1 MADVP
6 LRPLEVFAVDANM
19 NRASGTIPYTSLT
32 WSRRYHECG
41 QFSMVVPADV
51 YDPSWAYIYADA
63 RPETGIVQK
72 VEYSDTS
79 HTPDGV
85 DTVTVS
91 GFFLECFL
99 NRLTF
104 LVEQPEEQTIEI
116 KIPPPKTPGIMRK
129 DMPTVYRDPDS
140 GEYIYQN
147 AEGDLVTQNGVQVDG
162 SSDWEEVSTT
172 FRGMTEV
179 NGTWGAL
186 PTDMM
191 SSNFNYKTEDGKITV
206 TSWFGKSETFDIVME
221 DDKGNIYYKT
231 PGYDGEGGNAICI
244 ANACA
249 TLNANKS
256 YSAAKR
262 AWDAAGGV
270 RYETITV
277 KGPWQ
282 RTDTMEPITESD
294 SVDQLFKWLQTFFGS
309 TFKYQEPEFEGVT
322 KTLDP
327 SLQRMGDFAYSVLQE
342 VGASLRVVYG
352 FVNDTMVLEAYKGKD
367 RTQAGNMP
375 DVAAL
380 AQPVPLPA
388 LRASSY
394 PLPWGY
400 TQLEYAESHATTGT
414 NGQHIDTGIKS
425 GSDVSIT
432 ADFQFTD
439 VSNHTHCAVFGGRG
453 PASNYAGR
461 LVFQYYNKGWRFDY
475 NNANHPLSDSTYLK
489 RHTLTLSGGKV
500 TLDGSKTISG
510 SGTFSGS
517 YNINIFASNTGG
529 SASECSNLRLFSFHI
544 QKGATV
550 RDLVPARRES
560 DGTVGMYDTV
570 AGEFLTPSGGSLIAG
585 PDIARPSAQLTYMPN
600 SAHATGTT
608 GPTQGQVGETVTVAE
623 NGFSNTEQTFTGW
636 NTTAAGDGASYQP
649 GGQYALTGSGDV
661 LYAQWADNPEPP
673 EPVGGNP
680 WTVFSDTWGT
690 IYDYTASR
698 DTSNY
703 RNTCYVLYSYDQP
716 KSFDSDGTPH
726 LTEVYDSNETGH
738 PSGWKVEYET
748 KRGYQTASVKEST
761 DEPDMECYL
770 DLRDSGGVPACDSE
784 WSRDEYRYDE
794 TQPNNGKPTLSAMK
808 AQYDEWPDAL
818 TAKGV
823 AELEQSYGVVT
834 NLDTGTV
841 VTSGYMADWD
851 LGDVVEF
858 GVSTVGLVSQARII
872 GVDEVYESGRADI
885 RIEVGDQLLTDLKKA
900 KLN

>member
-6 LRPLEVFAVDANM
+6 LRPLEVFAVDENM

-41 QFSMVVPADV
+41 QFSMVVPANV

-72 VEYSDTS
+72 VEYSDTA

-91 GFFLECFL
+91 GFFLECIL

-116 KIPPPKTPGIMRK
+116 HIPAPKTPGIMRK

-140 GEYIYQN
+140 GEYIYKN
-147 AEGDLVTQNGVQVDG
+147 AEGDLITQNGVQVDG
-162 SSDWEEVSTT
+162 SSDWEEVKTT

-221 DDKGNIYYKT
+221 DDKGNVYYKT
-231 PGYDGEGGNAICI
+231 PGYDGEGGNAIAI
-244 ANACA
+244 ANSCA
-249 TLNANKS
+249 TLNANKA

-262 AWDAAGGV
+262 AWNASGGV

-309 TFKYQEPEFEGVT
+309 TFKYEEPEFEGIV

-367 RTQAGNMP
+367 RTQ
-375 DVAAL
+375 
-380 AQPVPLPA
+380 
-388 LRASSY
+388 
-394 PLPWGY
+394 
-400 TQLEYAESHATTGT
+400 
-414 NGQHIDTGIKS
+414 
-425 GSDVSIT
+425 
-432 ADFQFTD
+432 
-439 VSNHTHCAVFGGRG
+439 
-453 PASNYAGR
+453 
-461 LVFQYYNKGWRFDY
+461 
-475 NNANHPLSDSTYLK
+475 
-489 RHTLTLSGGKV
+489 
-500 TLDGSKTISG
+500 
-510 SGTFSGS
+510 
-517 YNINIFASNTGG
+517 
-529 SASECSNLRLFSFHI
+529 
-544 QKGATV
+544 
-550 RDLVPARRES
+550 
-560 DGTVGMYDTV
+560 
-570 AGEFLTPSGGSLIAG
+570 
-585 PDIARPSAQLTYMPN
+585 
-600 SAHATGTT
+600 
-608 GPTQGQVGETVTVAE
+608 
-623 NGFSNTEQTFTGW
+623 EQT
-636 NTTAAGDGASYQP
+636 DM
-649 GGQYALTGSGDV
+649 
-661 LYAQWADNPEPP
+661 
-673 EPVGGNP
+673 P

-716 KSFDSDGTPH
+716 KSFESDGTPQ
-726 LTEVYDSNETGH
+726 LTTITNEDGTTA
-738 PSGWKVEYET
+738 GWKVEYET
-748 KRGYQTASVKEST
+748 KRGYQTASIKGDGGS
-761 DEPDMECYL
+761 EPTIECYL
-770 DLRDSGGVPACDSE
+770 DLRDSGGTPACDSE

-794 TQPNNGKPTLSAMK
+794 TQPNNGKPTLTACK

-823 AELEQSYGVVT
+823 AELEQNYGVVT

-858 GVSTVGLVSQARII
+858 GVSTVGLMSQARII

-885 RIEVGDQLLTDLKKA
+885 RIEVGDELLTDLKKQS
-900 KLN
+900 LN

>member
-6 LRPLEVFAVDANM
+6 LRPLEVFAVDEDM

-41 QFSMVVPADV
+41 QFSMVVPANV

-63 RPETGIVQK
+63 RPETGVVQK
-72 VEYSDTS
+72 VEYSDTA

-91 GFFLECFL
+91 GFFLECLL

-147 AEGDLVTQNGVQVDG
+147 AEGDLITQNGVQVDG

-221 DDKGNIYYKT
+221 DDKGNVYYKT

-262 AWDAAGGV
+262 AWNASGGV

-309 TFKYQEPEFEGVT
+309 TFKYEEPTFEGVT

-327 SLQRMGDFAYSVLQE
+327 SLQRMGDFAYGVLQE

-352 FVNDTMVLEAYKGKD
+352 FENDTLVLEAYKGKD
-367 RTQAGNMP
+367 RTQ
-375 DVAAL
+375 
-380 AQPVPLPA
+380 
-388 LRASSY
+388 
-394 PLPWGY
+394 
-400 TQLEYAESHATTGT
+400 
-414 NGQHIDTGIKS
+414 
-425 GSDVSIT
+425 
-432 ADFQFTD
+432 
-439 VSNHTHCAVFGGRG
+439 
-453 PASNYAGR
+453 
-461 LVFQYYNKGWRFDY
+461 
-475 NNANHPLSDSTYLK
+475 
-489 RHTLTLSGGKV
+489 
-500 TLDGSKTISG
+500 
-510 SGTFSGS
+510 
-517 YNINIFASNTGG
+517 
-529 SASECSNLRLFSFHI
+529 
-544 QKGATV
+544 
-550 RDLVPARRES
+550 
-560 DGTVGMYDTV
+560 
-570 AGEFLTPSGGSLIAG
+570 
-585 PDIARPSAQLTYMPN
+585 
-600 SAHATGTT
+600 
-608 GPTQGQVGETVTVAE
+608 
-623 NGFSNTEQTFTGW
+623 EQTE
-636 NTTAAGDGASYQP
+636 
-649 GGQYALTGSGDV
+649 L
-661 LYAQWADNPEPP
+661 
-673 EPVGGNP
+673 P

-726 LTEVYDSNETGH
+726 LTELYDSNEADH

-770 DLRDSGGVPACDSE
+770 DLRDSGGAPACDSE

-794 TQPNNGKPTLSAMK
+794 TQPNDGKPTLTACK

-823 AELEQSYGVVT
+823 SELQQSYGVVT

-841 VTSGYMADWD
+841 VTSGYMRDWD

-858 GVSTVGLVSQARII
+858 GVSTVGLMSQARII

-885 RIEVGDQLLTDLKKA
+885 RITVGDELLTDLKKQS
-900 KLN
+900 LN

>member
-19 NRASGTIPYTSLT
+19 NRASGTIPYKSLT

-72 VEYSDTS
+72 VEYSDTA

-91 GFFLECFL
+91 GFFLECL
-99 NRLTF
+99 LDRLTF

-116 KIPPPKTPGIMRK
+116 QIPPPKTPGIMRK
-129 DMPTVYRDPDS
+129 DMPTVWRDPDT
-140 GEYIYQN
+140 GEYIYKN
-147 AEGDLVTQNGVQVDG
+147 AEGDLITQNGVQVDG
-162 SSDWEEVSTT
+162 SSDWEEVKTT
-172 FRGMTEV
+172 FRGMTKPD
-179 NGTWGAL
+179 GGWGAL

-191 SSNFNYKTEDGKITV
+191 SSNFNYKTGGGKITV

-221 DDKGNIYYKT
+221 DDRGNVYYKT
-231 PGYDGEGGNAICI
+231 PGYPGEGGYAICI

-249 TLNANKS
+249 TRTANKA
-256 YSAAKR
+256 YAAAKR
-262 AWDAAGGV
+262 AWDASGGV

-309 TFKYQEPEFEGVT
+309 TFKYQEPEFEGVV

-352 FVNDTMVLEAYKGKD
+352 FENDTMVLEAYKGKD
-367 RTQAGNMP
+367 RTQ
-375 DVAAL
+375 
-380 AQPVPLPA
+380 
-388 LRASSY
+388 
-394 PLPWGY
+394 
-400 TQLEYAESHATTGT
+400 
-414 NGQHIDTGIKS
+414 
-425 GSDVSIT
+425 
-432 ADFQFTD
+432 
-439 VSNHTHCAVFGGRG
+439 
-453 PASNYAGR
+453 
-461 LVFQYYNKGWRFDY
+461 
-475 NNANHPLSDSTYLK
+475 
-489 RHTLTLSGGKV
+489 
-500 TLDGSKTISG
+500 
-510 SGTFSGS
+510 
-517 YNINIFASNTGG
+517 
-529 SASECSNLRLFSFHI
+529 
-544 QKGATV
+544 
-550 RDLVPARRES
+550 
-560 DGTVGMYDTV
+560 
-570 AGEFLTPSGGSLIAG
+570 
-585 PDIARPSAQLTYMPN
+585 
-600 SAHATGTT
+600 
-608 GPTQGQVGETVTVAE
+608 
-623 NGFSNTEQTFTGW
+623 EQTE
-636 NTTAAGDGASYQP
+636 
-649 GGQYALTGSGDV
+649 L
-661 LYAQWADNPEPP
+661 
-673 EPVGGNP
+673 P

-726 LTEVYDSNETGH
+726 LTEIYDGNKTGH

-748 KRGYQTASVKEST
+748 KRGYQTASIKGDDGS
-761 DEPDMECYL
+761 EPTIECYL

-784 WSRDEYRYDE
+784 WSRDEYSYDE
-794 TQPNNGKPTLSAMK
+794 SQPNGGKPTLTACK
-808 AQYDEWPDAL
+808 QQYDEWPDAL

-858 GVSTVGLVSQARII
+858 GVSTVGLMSQARII
-872 GVDEVYESGRADI
+872 GVDEVYESGRADV
-885 RIEVGDQLLTDLKKA
+885 RITVGDELLTDLKKQS
-900 KLN
+900 LN

>member
-6 LRPLEVFAVDANM
+6 LRPLEVFAVDENM

-63 RPETGIVQK
+63 RPETGVVQK
-72 VEYSDTS
+72 VEYSDTA

-91 GFFLECFL
+91 GFFLECLL

-104 LVEQPEEQTIEI
+104 LVEQPEEKTIEI
-116 KIPPPKTPGIMRK
+116 HIPAPKTPGIMRK
-129 DMPTVYRDPDS
+129 DMPTVWRDPES

-147 AEGDLVTQNGVQVDG
+147 AEGDLVTEDGVQVDG

-221 DDKGNIYYKT
+221 DDKGNVYYKT
-231 PGYDGEGGNAICI
+231 PGYTGEGGHAICI

-262 AWDAAGGV
+262 AWNASGGV

-309 TFKYQEPEFEGVT
+309 TFKYQEPEFEGIV

-352 FVNDTMVLEAYKGKD
+352 FENDTMVLEAYKGKD
-367 RTQAGNMP
+367 RTQ
-375 DVAAL
+375 
-380 AQPVPLPA
+380 
-388 LRASSY
+388 
-394 PLPWGY
+394 
-400 TQLEYAESHATTGT
+400 
-414 NGQHIDTGIKS
+414 
-425 GSDVSIT
+425 
-432 ADFQFTD
+432 
-439 VSNHTHCAVFGGRG
+439 
-453 PASNYAGR
+453 
-461 LVFQYYNKGWRFDY
+461 
-475 NNANHPLSDSTYLK
+475 
-489 RHTLTLSGGKV
+489 
-500 TLDGSKTISG
+500 
-510 SGTFSGS
+510 
-517 YNINIFASNTGG
+517 
-529 SASECSNLRLFSFHI
+529 
-544 QKGATV
+544 
-550 RDLVPARRES
+550 
-560 DGTVGMYDTV
+560 
-570 AGEFLTPSGGSLIAG
+570 
-585 PDIARPSAQLTYMPN
+585 
-600 SAHATGTT
+600 
-608 GPTQGQVGETVTVAE
+608 
-623 NGFSNTEQTFTGW
+623 EQT
-636 NTTAAGDGASYQP
+636 
-649 GGQYALTGSGDV
+649 
-661 LYAQWADNPEPP
+661 EM
-673 EPVGGNP
+673 P

-726 LTEVYDSNETGH
+726 LTELYDSNEADH

-748 KRGYQTASVKEST
+748 KRGYQTASIKGDDGS
-761 DEPDMECYL
+761 EPTIECYL
-770 DLRDSGGVPACDSE
+770 DLRDSGGTPACDSE

-794 TQPNNGKPTLSAMK
+794 TQPNNGKPTLTACK

-823 AELEQSYGVVT
+823 AELEQNYGVVT

-858 GVSTVGLVSQARII
+858 GVSTVGLMSQARII
-872 GVDEVYESGRADI
+872 GVDEVYESGLADI
-885 RIEVGDQLLTDLKKA
+885 RIEVGDELLTDLKKA

>member
-41 QFSMVVPADV
+41 QFSMVVPANV
-51 YDPSWAYIYADA
+51 YDPSWAYVYADA

-91 GFFLECFL
+91 GFFLECLL

-116 KIPPPKTPGIMRK
+116 KIPEPKTPGIMRK
-129 DMPTVYRDPDS
+129 DMPTVWRDPETGDYFYENS
-140 GEYIYQN
+140 S
-147 AEGDLVTQNGVQVDG
+147 GDLVDQQGNRVDG
-162 SSDWEEVSTT
+162 SSSWEEVRARFLGQTKLN
-172 FRGMTEV
+172 EE
-179 NGTWGAL
+179 WGYL
-186 PTDMM
+186 PDDMM
-191 SSNFNYKTEDGKITV
+191 SSNYNYKVDGEDGTIHLN
-206 TSWFGKSETFDIVME
+206 SWWGSERTYDVVFE
-221 DDKGNIYYKT
+221 DDKGNVYYYPTTNLDGEKVIHIANSVATLDQTRGYKT
-231 PGYDGEGGNAICI
+231 Q
-244 ANACA
+244 
-249 TLNANKS
+249 
-256 YSAAKR
+256 KR
-262 AWDAAGGV
+262 AWDASGGV

-309 TFKYQEPEFEGVT
+309 TFKYEEPEFEGIV

-327 SLQRMGDFAYSVLQE
+327 SLQRMGDFAYSVLRE

-352 FVNDTMVLEAYKGKD
+352 FVNDTLVLEAYKGKD
-367 RTQAGNMP
+367 RTQAGNAP
-375 DVAAL
+375 KVAAL
-380 AQPVPLPA
+380 AAAPRETYPVPD
-388 LRASSY
+388 
-394 PLPWGY
+394 GY
-400 TQLEYAESHATTGT
+400 TALEYVEGTGT
-414 NGQHIDTGIKS
+414 QFIDTGFKPT
-425 GSDVSIT
+425 GDTRVTT
-432 ADFQFTD
+432 AVVPASESPSETFG
-439 VSNHTHCAVFGGRG
+439 VFGGRSTNSTNTYCLWQFQG
-453 PASNYAGR
+453 NFRTDYGASVSNEEMGVAASGTITIDKNMGTTTINGVQAAVQR
-461 LVFQYYNKGWRFDY
+461 SSFTSDNTLVLFSVN
-475 NNANHPLSDSTYLK
+475 
-489 RHTLTLSGGKV
+489 GG
-500 TLDGSKTISG
+500 SG
-510 SGTFSGS
+510 STLPGS
-517 YNINIFASNTGG
+517 DTVDARVFKGRMMQTSIYDNG
-529 SASECSNLRLFSFHI
+529 SL
-544 QKGATV
+544 V
-550 RDLVPARRES
+550 RDLTPARRDS
-560 DGTVGMYDTV
+560 DGAVGMYDTV
-570 AGEFLTPSGGSLIAG
+570 GGRFYGNSGTGAFVAG
-585 PDIARPSAQLTYMPN
+585 PDVPRPVDPDPP
-600 SAHATGTT
+600 
-608 GPTQGQVGETVTVAE
+608 GP
-623 NGFSNTEQTFTGW
+623 
-636 NTTAAGDGASYQP
+636 D
-649 GGQYALTGSGDV
+649 
-661 LYAQWADNPEPP
+661 P

-703 RNTCYVLYSYDQP
+703 RNTCYVLYQYDQP

-726 LTEVYDSNETGH
+726 LTELYDSNEADH

-748 KRGYQTASVKEST
+748 KRGYQTASIKGDDGS
-761 DEPDMECYL
+761 EPTIECYL
-770 DLRDSGGVPACDSE
+770 DLRDSGGTPACDSE
-784 WSRDEYRYDE
+784 WSRDEYRYDAA
-794 TQPNNGKPTLSAMK
+794 QPNYGRPTLSAMK

-823 AELEQSYGVVT
+823 AELQQNYGVVT
-834 NLDTGTV
+834 NLNTGTV
-841 VTSGYMADWD
+841 VTSGYMTDWD

>member
-6 LRPLEVFAVDANM
+6 LRPLEVFAVDENM

-41 QFSMVVPADV
+41 QFSMVVPANV

-72 VEYSDTS
+72 VEYSDTA

-91 GFFLECFL
+91 GFFLECLL

-116 KIPPPKTPGIMRK
+116 HIPAPKTPGIMRK

-147 AEGDLVTQNGVQVDG
+147 AEGDLITQNGVQVDG

-231 PGYDGEGGNAICI
+231 PGYDGEGGNAIAI
-244 ANACA
+244 ANSCA
-249 TLNANKS
+249 TLNANKA

-262 AWDAAGGV
+262 AWNASGGV

-294 SVDQLFKWLQTFFGS
+294 SVDQLFKWLQIFFGS
-309 TFKYQEPEFEGVT
+309 TFKYEEPTFEGVT

-327 SLQRMGDFAYSVLQE
+327 SLQRMGDFAYGVLQE

-352 FVNDTMVLEAYKGKD
+352 FENDTLVLEAYKGKD
-367 RTQAGNMP
+367 RTQ
-375 DVAAL
+375 
-380 AQPVPLPA
+380 
-388 LRASSY
+388 
-394 PLPWGY
+394 
-400 TQLEYAESHATTGT
+400 
-414 NGQHIDTGIKS
+414 
-425 GSDVSIT
+425 
-432 ADFQFTD
+432 
-439 VSNHTHCAVFGGRG
+439 
-453 PASNYAGR
+453 
-461 LVFQYYNKGWRFDY
+461 
-475 NNANHPLSDSTYLK
+475 
-489 RHTLTLSGGKV
+489 
-500 TLDGSKTISG
+500 
-510 SGTFSGS
+510 
-517 YNINIFASNTGG
+517 
-529 SASECSNLRLFSFHI
+529 
-544 QKGATV
+544 
-550 RDLVPARRES
+550 
-560 DGTVGMYDTV
+560 
-570 AGEFLTPSGGSLIAG
+570 
-585 PDIARPSAQLTYMPN
+585 
-600 SAHATGTT
+600 
-608 GPTQGQVGETVTVAE
+608 
-623 NGFSNTEQTFTGW
+623 EQT
-636 NTTAAGDGASYQP
+636 DM
-649 GGQYALTGSGDV
+649 
-661 LYAQWADNPEPP
+661 
-673 EPVGGNP
+673 P

-703 RNTCYVLYSYDQP
+703 RNVCYVLYSYDQP

-726 LTEVYDSNETGH
+726 LTELYEGEDTSH

-748 KRGYQTASVKEST
+748 KRGYQVASVKDDGGT
-761 DEPDMECYL
+761 EPDLECYL

-794 TQPNNGKPTLSAMK
+794 TQPNDGKPTLTACK
-808 AQYDEWPDAL
+808 TQYDEWPDAL

-885 RIEVGDQLLTDLKKA
+885 RIEVGDQLLTDLKKQS
-900 KLN
+900 LN

>member
-6 LRPLEVFAVDANM
+6 LRPLEVFAVDENM
-19 NRASGTIPYTSLT
+19 NRATGTIPYTSLT

-41 QFSMVVPADV
+41 SFQMVVPANV

-63 RPETGIVQK
+63 RPETGVVQK
-72 VEYSDTS
+72 VEYSDTA

-91 GFFLECFL
+91 GFFLECIL

-104 LVEQPEEQTIEI
+104 LVEQPEEKTIEI
-116 KIPPPKTPGIMRK
+116 HIPAPKTPGIMRK

-147 AEGDLVTQNGVQVDG
+147 AEGDLITQNGAQVDG

-262 AWDAAGGV
+262 AWDASGGV

-352 FVNDTMVLEAYKGKD
+352 FENDTLVLEAYKGKD
-367 RTQAGNMP
+367 RTQ
-375 DVAAL
+375 
-380 AQPVPLPA
+380 
-388 LRASSY
+388 
-394 PLPWGY
+394 
-400 TQLEYAESHATTGT
+400 
-414 NGQHIDTGIKS
+414 
-425 GSDVSIT
+425 
-432 ADFQFTD
+432 
-439 VSNHTHCAVFGGRG
+439 
-453 PASNYAGR
+453 
-461 LVFQYYNKGWRFDY
+461 
-475 NNANHPLSDSTYLK
+475 
-489 RHTLTLSGGKV
+489 
-500 TLDGSKTISG
+500 
-510 SGTFSGS
+510 
-517 YNINIFASNTGG
+517 
-529 SASECSNLRLFSFHI
+529 
-544 QKGATV
+544 
-550 RDLVPARRES
+550 
-560 DGTVGMYDTV
+560 
-570 AGEFLTPSGGSLIAG
+570 
-585 PDIARPSAQLTYMPN
+585 
-600 SAHATGTT
+600 
-608 GPTQGQVGETVTVAE
+608 
-623 NGFSNTEQTFTGW
+623 EQT
-636 NTTAAGDGASYQP
+636 DM
-649 GGQYALTGSGDV
+649 
-661 LYAQWADNPEPP
+661 
-673 EPVGGNP
+673 P

-703 RNTCYVLYSYDQP
+703 RNVCYVLYSYDQP
-716 KSFDSDGTPH
+716 KSFDADGTPH
-726 LTEVYDSNETGH
+726 LTELYDVDEESGARTLR
-738 PSGWKVEYET
+738 GWKVDYET
-748 KRGYQTASVKEST
+748 KRGYQVASVKDT
-761 DEPDMECYL
+761 DSEPDLECYL
-770 DLRDSGGVPACDSE
+770 DLRDSGGAPACDSE

-794 TQPNNGKPTLSAMK
+794 TQPNDGKPTLTACK

-858 GVSTVGLVSQARII
+858 GVSTVGLMSQARIV

-885 RIEVGDQLLTDLKKA
+885 RIEVGDELLTDLKKQS
-900 KLN
+900 LN

>member
-41 QFSMVVPADV
+41 SFQMVVPANV
-51 YDPSWAYIYADA
+51 YSPDWAYIYADA
-63 RPETGIVQK
+63 RPETGVVQK
-72 VEYSDTS
+72 VEYSDTA
-79 HTPDGV
+79 HTPDGI

-91 GFFLECFL
+91 GFFLECLL

-116 KIPPPKTPGIMRK
+116 KIPEPKTPGIMRK

-147 AEGDLVTQNGVQVDG
+147 AEGDLITQNGVQVDG

-221 DDKGNIYYKT
+221 DDRGNVYYKT

-256 YSAAKR
+256 YSAARR
-262 AWDAAGGV
+262 AWNASGGV

-309 TFKYQEPEFEGVT
+309 TFKYEEPTFEGIV

-352 FVNDTMVLEAYKGKD
+352 FENDTLVLEAYKGKD
-367 RTQAGNMP
+367 RTQE
-375 DVAAL
+375 
-380 AQPVPLPA
+380 QTE
-388 LRASSY
+388 
-394 PLPWGY
+394 LPW
-400 TQLEYAESHATTGT
+400 S
-414 NGQHIDTGIKS
+414 
-425 GSDVSIT
+425 
-432 ADFQFTD
+432 
-439 VSNHTHCAVFGGRG
+439 
-453 PASNYAGR
+453 
-461 LVFQYYNKGWRFDY
+461 
-475 NNANHPLSDSTYLK
+475 
-489 RHTLTLSGGKV
+489 
-500 TLDGSKTISG
+500 
-510 SGTFSGS
+510 
-517 YNINIFASNTGG
+517 
-529 SASECSNLRLFSFHI
+529 
-544 QKGATV
+544 
-550 RDLVPARRES
+550 
-560 DGTVGMYDTV
+560 
-570 AGEFLTPSGGSLIAG
+570 
-585 PDIARPSAQLTYMPN
+585 
-600 SAHATGTT
+600 
-608 GPTQGQVGETVTVAE
+608 
-623 NGFSNTEQTFTGW
+623 
-636 NTTAAGDGASYQP
+636 
-649 GGQYALTGSGDV
+649 
-661 LYAQWADNPEPP
+661 
-673 EPVGGNP
+673 
-680 WTVFSDTWGT
+680 VFSDTWGT

-716 KSFDSDGTPH
+716 KSFDADGTPH
-726 LTEVYDSNETGH
+726 LTELYDSNEADH

-748 KRGYQTASVKEST
+748 KRGYQTASVKGDDGS
-761 DEPDMECYL
+761 EPTIECYL
-770 DLRDSGGVPACDSE
+770 DLRDSGGTPACDSE

-794 TQPNNGKPTLSAMK
+794 SQPNDGKPTLTACK
-808 AQYDEWPDAL
+808 KQYDEWPDAL

-841 VTSGYMADWD
+841 VTSGYMTDWD

-885 RIEVGDQLLTDLKKA
+885 RIEVGDELLTDLKKQS
-900 KLN
+900 LN

>member
-6 LRPLEVFAVDANM
+6 LRPLEVFAVDENM

-51 YDPSWAYIYADA
+51 YDPSWAYVYADA

-72 VEYSDTS
+72 VEYSDTA

-91 GFFLECFL
+91 GFFLECIL

-116 KIPPPKTPGIMRK
+116 KIPEPKTPGIMRK
-129 DMPTVYRDPDS
+129 DMPTVYRDPET
-140 GEYIYQN
+140 GKYMYQN
-147 AEGDLVTQNGVQVDG
+147 AEGDLVTEDGVQVDG
-162 SSDWEEVSTT
+162 RADYEEVKTT
-172 FRGMTEV
+172 FTGMTEV
-179 NGTWGAL
+179 NATWGAL
-186 PTDMM
+186 PTDKLA
-191 SSNFNYKTEDGKITV
+191 SNYNFKTEDGKITLV
-206 TSWFGKSETFDIVME
+206 SWYGQERTYDIVME
-221 DDKGNIYYKT
+221 DDRGNVYYKT
-231 PGYDGEGGNAICI
+231 PGHPGEGGYAICI

-249 TLNANKS
+249 TR
-256 YSAAKR
+256 SAVSGYRSQKR
-262 AWDAAGGV
+262 AWDASGGV

-282 RTDTMEPITESD
+282 RTDTMEPITEGD

-309 TFKYQEPEFEGVT
+309 TFKYEEPTFEGVV

-352 FVNDTMVLEAYKGKD
+352 FENNTLVLEAYKGKD
-367 RTQAGNMP
+367 RTQ
-375 DVAAL
+375 
-380 AQPVPLPA
+380 
-388 LRASSY
+388 
-394 PLPWGY
+394 
-400 TQLEYAESHATTGT
+400 
-414 NGQHIDTGIKS
+414 
-425 GSDVSIT
+425 
-432 ADFQFTD
+432 
-439 VSNHTHCAVFGGRG
+439 
-453 PASNYAGR
+453 
-461 LVFQYYNKGWRFDY
+461 
-475 NNANHPLSDSTYLK
+475 
-489 RHTLTLSGGKV
+489 
-500 TLDGSKTISG
+500 
-510 SGTFSGS
+510 
-517 YNINIFASNTGG
+517 
-529 SASECSNLRLFSFHI
+529 
-544 QKGATV
+544 
-550 RDLVPARRES
+550 
-560 DGTVGMYDTV
+560 
-570 AGEFLTPSGGSLIAG
+570 
-585 PDIARPSAQLTYMPN
+585 
-600 SAHATGTT
+600 
-608 GPTQGQVGETVTVAE
+608 
-623 NGFSNTEQTFTGW
+623 EQTE
-636 NTTAAGDGASYQP
+636 
-649 GGQYALTGSGDV
+649 L
-661 LYAQWADNPEPP
+661 
-673 EPVGGNP
+673 P

-716 KSFDSDGTPH
+716 KSFDADGTPH
-726 LTEVYDSNETGH
+726 LTELYDGSEADN

-748 KRGYQTASVKEST
+748 KRGYQTASVKGDDGS
-761 DEPDMECYL
+761 EPTIECYL
-770 DLRDSGGVPACDSE
+770 DLRDSGGAPACDSE

-794 TQPNNGKPTLSAMK
+794 TQPNDGKPTLSAMK

-823 AELEQSYGVVT
+823 AELKQSYGVVT

-841 VTSGYMADWD
+841 VTSGYMTDWD

-885 RIEVGDQLLTDLKKA
+885 RIEVGDELLTDLKKQS
-900 KLN
+900 LN

>member
-1 MADVP
+1 MADAP
-6 LRPLEVFAVDANM
+6 LRALEVFAINEDM

-72 VEYSDTS
+72 VEYSDTA
-79 HTPDGV
+79 HTPDGI

-104 LVEQPEEQTIEI
+104 LVEQPEEKTIEI
-116 KIPPPKTPGIMRK
+116 HIPAPKTPGIMRK
-129 DMPTVYRDPDS
+129 DMPKIYRDKTT
-140 GEYIYQN
+140 GNYYYQN
-147 AEGDLVTQNGVQVDG
+147 SSGDLVNEAGEKVDG
-162 SSDWEEVSTT
+162 DSDWETVSTT
-172 FRGMTEV
+172 FVGQTEV
-179 NGTWGAL
+179 DGTWGAL

-191 SSNFNYKTEDGKITV
+191 SSNFNYKTEGGKITV
-206 TSWFGKSETFDIVME
+206 TSWFGSSKTYDIAFE
-221 DDKGNIYYKT
+221 DDKGNVYYKT
-231 PGYDGEGGNAICI
+231 PGYNGQDGNPIAI

-256 YSAAKR
+256 YYSAKR
-262 AWDAAGGV
+262 AWNASGGV

-309 TFKYQEPEFEGVT
+309 TFKYEEPTFEGVV

-327 SLQRMGDFAYSVLQE
+327 SLQRMGDFAYGVLQE

-352 FVNDTMVLEAYKGKD
+352 FENDTLVLEAYKGKD
-367 RTQAGNMP
+367 RTQ
-375 DVAAL
+375 
-380 AQPVPLPA
+380 
-388 LRASSY
+388 
-394 PLPWGY
+394 
-400 TQLEYAESHATTGT
+400 
-414 NGQHIDTGIKS
+414 
-425 GSDVSIT
+425 
-432 ADFQFTD
+432 
-439 VSNHTHCAVFGGRG
+439 
-453 PASNYAGR
+453 
-461 LVFQYYNKGWRFDY
+461 
-475 NNANHPLSDSTYLK
+475 
-489 RHTLTLSGGKV
+489 
-500 TLDGSKTISG
+500 
-510 SGTFSGS
+510 
-517 YNINIFASNTGG
+517 
-529 SASECSNLRLFSFHI
+529 
-544 QKGATV
+544 
-550 RDLVPARRES
+550 
-560 DGTVGMYDTV
+560 
-570 AGEFLTPSGGSLIAG
+570 
-585 PDIARPSAQLTYMPN
+585 
-600 SAHATGTT
+600 
-608 GPTQGQVGETVTVAE
+608 
-623 NGFSNTEQTFTGW
+623 EQTE
-636 NTTAAGDGASYQP
+636 
-649 GGQYALTGSGDV
+649 L
-661 LYAQWADNPEPP
+661 
-673 EPVGGNP
+673 P

-703 RNTCYVLYSYDQP
+703 CNTCYVLYSYDQP

-726 LTEVYDSNETGH
+726 LTEIYDGNETGH

-748 KRGYQTASVKEST
+748 KRGYQTASVKGDDGS
-761 DEPDMECYL
+761 EPTIECYL

-784 WSRDEYRYDE
+784 WSRDEYSYDE
-794 TQPNNGKPTLSAMK
+794 TQPNDGKPTLPAMK

-841 VTSGYMADWD
+841 VTSGYMVDWD

-858 GVSTVGLVSQARII
+858 GVSTVGLMSQARII

-885 RIEVGDQLLTDLKKA
+885 RITVGDELLTDLKKQS
-900 KLN
+900 LN

>member
-6 LRPLEVFAVDANM
+6 LRPLEVFAVDEDM

-41 QFSMVVPADV
+41 QFSMVVPANV

-72 VEYSDTS
+72 VEYSDTA

-91 GFFLECFL
+91 GFFLECLL

-104 LVEQPEEQTIEI
+104 LVEQPEEKTIEI
-116 KIPPPKTPGIMRK
+116 HIPAPKTPGIMRK
-129 DMPTVYRDPDS
+129 DMPTVYRDPET
-140 GEYIYQN
+140 GKYMYQN
-147 AEGDLVTQNGVQVDG
+147 AEGDLVTEDGVQVDG

-262 AWDAAGGV
+262 AWDASGGV

-309 TFKYQEPEFEGVT
+309 TFKYEEPTFEGIV

-352 FVNDTMVLEAYKGKD
+352 FENDTMVLEAYKGKD
-367 RTQAGNMP
+367 RTQAGNAP
-375 DVAAL
+375 EVAAL
-380 AQPVPLPA
+380 AAAPREAYPVPD
-388 LRASSY
+388 
-394 PLPWGY
+394 GY
-400 TQLEYAESHATTGT
+400 TALEYLTSSSSSGES
-414 NGQHIDTGIKS
+414 GQCVDTGFTPNQDTRVVMDFQLTTTS
-425 GSDVSIT
+425 GSPRCLFGTRRSTSPYNMNFSLWNIDGSEYRSGYSTNTGARFAGVDTQRHTVDFNKNAVSL
-432 ADFQFTD
+432 DGS
-439 VSNHTHCAVFGGRG
+439 VV
-453 PASNYAGR
+453 ASNDVATFTGS
-461 LVFQYYNKGWRFDY
+461 N
-475 NNANHPLSDSTYLK
+475 
-489 RHTLTLSGGKV
+489 TLTLMCNHGGDAYDYFISMTAFSAKIY
-500 TLDGSKTISG
+500 DNGS
-510 SGTFSGS
+510 
-517 YNINIFASNTGG
+517 
-529 SASECSNLRLFSFHI
+529 L
-544 QKGATV
+544 V

-560 DGTVGMYDTV
+560 DGAVGMYDTV
-570 AGEFLTPSGGSLIAG
+570 GGRFYGNSGTGAFVAG
-585 PDIARPSAQLTYMPN
+585 PDVPRPVDPDPP
-600 SAHATGTT
+600 
-608 GPTQGQVGETVTVAE
+608 GP
-623 NGFSNTEQTFTGW
+623 
-636 NTTAAGDGASYQP
+636 D
-649 GGQYALTGSGDV
+649 
-661 LYAQWADNPEPP
+661 P

-690 IYDYTASR
+690 IYDYSASR

-703 RNTCYVLYSYDQP
+703 RNICYVLYSYDQP
-716 KSFDSDGTPH
+716 KSFDADGTPH
-726 LTEVYDSNETGH
+726 LTEIYDGNETGH

-770 DLRDSGGVPACDSE
+770 DLRDSGGTPACDSE

-794 TQPNNGKPTLSAMK
+794 TQPNYGRPTFSAMK

-841 VTSGYMADWD
+841 VTSGYMTDWD

-885 RIEVGDQLLTDLKKA
+885 RIEVGDQLVTDMKKA

>member
-6 LRPLEVFAVDANM
+6 LRPLEVFAVDENM
-19 NRASGTIPYTSLT
+19 NRATGTIPYTSLT

-41 QFSMVVPADV
+41 SFQMVVPADV

-63 RPETGIVQK
+63 RPETGVVQK
-72 VEYSDTS
+72 VEYSDTA

-91 GFFLECFL
+91 GFFLECIL

-116 KIPPPKTPGIMRK
+116 HIPAPKTPGIMRK

-140 GEYIYQN
+140 GEYIYKN
-147 AEGDLVTQNGVQVDG
+147 AEGDLITQNGVQVDG
-162 SSDWEEVSTT
+162 SSDWEEVKTT

-221 DDKGNIYYKT
+221 DDKGNVYYKT
-231 PGYDGEGGNAICI
+231 PGYDGEGGNAIAI
-244 ANACA
+244 ANSCA
-249 TLNANKS
+249 TLNANKA

-262 AWDAAGGV
+262 AWNASGGV

-309 TFKYQEPEFEGVT
+309 TFKYEEPEFEGIV

-367 RTQAGNMP
+367 RTQ
-375 DVAAL
+375 
-380 AQPVPLPA
+380 
-388 LRASSY
+388 
-394 PLPWGY
+394 
-400 TQLEYAESHATTGT
+400 
-414 NGQHIDTGIKS
+414 
-425 GSDVSIT
+425 
-432 ADFQFTD
+432 
-439 VSNHTHCAVFGGRG
+439 
-453 PASNYAGR
+453 
-461 LVFQYYNKGWRFDY
+461 
-475 NNANHPLSDSTYLK
+475 
-489 RHTLTLSGGKV
+489 
-500 TLDGSKTISG
+500 
-510 SGTFSGS
+510 
-517 YNINIFASNTGG
+517 
-529 SASECSNLRLFSFHI
+529 
-544 QKGATV
+544 
-550 RDLVPARRES
+550 
-560 DGTVGMYDTV
+560 
-570 AGEFLTPSGGSLIAG
+570 
-585 PDIARPSAQLTYMPN
+585 
-600 SAHATGTT
+600 
-608 GPTQGQVGETVTVAE
+608 
-623 NGFSNTEQTFTGW
+623 EQT
-636 NTTAAGDGASYQP
+636 DMP
-649 GGQYALTGSGDV
+649 L
-661 LYAQWADNPEPP
+661 
-673 EPVGGNP
+673 
-680 WTVFSDTWGT
+680 TVFSDTWGT

-716 KSFDSDGTPH
+716 KSFESDGTPQ
-726 LTEVYDSNETGH
+726 LTTITNEDGTTA
-738 PSGWKVEYET
+738 GWKVEYET
-748 KRGYQTASVKEST
+748 KRGYQTASIKGDGGS
-761 DEPDMECYL
+761 EPTIECYL
-770 DLRDSGGVPACDSE
+770 DLRDSGGTPACDSE

-794 TQPNNGKPTLSAMK
+794 TQPNNGKPTLTACK

-823 AELEQSYGVVT
+823 AELEQNYGVVT

-858 GVSTVGLVSQARII
+858 GVSTVGLMSQARII

-885 RIEVGDQLLTDLKKA
+885 RIEVGDQLVTDLKKA

>member
-51 YDPSWAYIYADA
+51 YDPSWAYVYADA

-72 VEYSDTS
+72 VEYSDTA

-91 GFFLECFL
+91 GFFLECLL

-116 KIPPPKTPGIMRK
+116 KIPEPKTPGIMRK

-147 AEGDLVTQNGVQVDG
+147 AEGDLITQNGVQVDG
-162 SSDWEEVSTT
+162 SSDWEEVKTT
-172 FRGMTEV
+172 FTGMTEV
-179 NGTWGAL
+179 NATWGAL
-186 PTDMM
+186 PTDKLA
-191 SSNFNYKTEDGKITV
+191 SNYNFKTEDGKITLV
-206 TSWFGKSETFDIVME
+206 SWYGQERTYDIVME
-221 DDKGNIYYKT
+221 DDRGNVYYKT
-231 PGYDGEGGNAICI
+231 PGYPGEGGYAICI

-249 TLNANKS
+249 TRSAVS
-256 YSAAKR
+256 GYYSQKR

-309 TFKYQEPEFEGVT
+309 TFKYQEPEFEGVV

-352 FVNDTMVLEAYKGKD
+352 FENDTLVLEAYKGKD
-367 RTQAGNMP
+367 RTQ
-375 DVAAL
+375 
-380 AQPVPLPA
+380 
-388 LRASSY
+388 
-394 PLPWGY
+394 
-400 TQLEYAESHATTGT
+400 
-414 NGQHIDTGIKS
+414 
-425 GSDVSIT
+425 
-432 ADFQFTD
+432 
-439 VSNHTHCAVFGGRG
+439 
-453 PASNYAGR
+453 
-461 LVFQYYNKGWRFDY
+461 
-475 NNANHPLSDSTYLK
+475 
-489 RHTLTLSGGKV
+489 
-500 TLDGSKTISG
+500 
-510 SGTFSGS
+510 
-517 YNINIFASNTGG
+517 
-529 SASECSNLRLFSFHI
+529 
-544 QKGATV
+544 
-550 RDLVPARRES
+550 
-560 DGTVGMYDTV
+560 
-570 AGEFLTPSGGSLIAG
+570 
-585 PDIARPSAQLTYMPN
+585 
-600 SAHATGTT
+600 
-608 GPTQGQVGETVTVAE
+608 
-623 NGFSNTEQTFTGW
+623 EQT
-636 NTTAAGDGASYQP
+636 DM
-649 GGQYALTGSGDV
+649 
-661 LYAQWADNPEPP
+661 
-673 EPVGGNP
+673 P

-716 KSFDSDGTPH
+716 KSFESDGTPH
-726 LTEVYDSNETGH
+726 LTELYDSNEADH

-748 KRGYQTASVKEST
+748 KRGYQVARVN
-761 DEPDMECYL
+761 DELEADRECYL
-770 DLRDSGGVPACDSE
+770 DLRDSGGTPACDSE

-794 TQPNNGKPTLSAMK
+794 TQPNDGKPTLTACK
-808 AQYDEWPDAL
+808 TQYDEWPDAL

-885 RIEVGDQLLTDLKKA
+885 RIEVGDQLLTDLKKQS
-900 KLN
+900 LN

>member
-41 QFSMVVPADV
+41 SFQMVVPADV

-63 RPETGIVQK
+63 RPETGVVQK
-72 VEYSDTS
+72 VEYSDTA

-91 GFFLECFL
+91 GFFLECLL

-116 KIPPPKTPGIMRK
+116 KIPEPKTPGIMRK
-129 DMPTVYRDPDS
+129 DMPTVYRDPDTGDYFYENS
-140 GEYIYQN
+140 S
-147 AEGDLVTQNGVQVDG
+147 GDLVDQEGNRVDG
-162 SSDWEEVSTT
+162 SSSWEEIH
-172 FRGMTEV
+172 TEFLGQTKL
-179 NGTWGAL
+179 NDEWGYL
-186 PTDMM
+186 PDDMM
-191 SSNFNYKTEDGKITV
+191 SSNYNYKVDGEDGTIHLN
-206 TSWFGKSETFDIVME
+206 SWWGSEKTYDVVFE
-221 DDKGNIYYKT
+221 DDKGNVYYYPTTNLDGEKVIHIANSVATLDQTRGYKT
-231 PGYDGEGGNAICI
+231 Q
-244 ANACA
+244 
-249 TLNANKS
+249 
-256 YSAAKR
+256 KR
-262 AWDAAGGV
+262 AWNASGGV

-309 TFKYQEPEFEGVT
+309 TFKYQEPEFEGIV

-352 FVNDTMVLEAYKGKD
+352 FENDTMVLEAYKGKD
-367 RTQAGNMP
+367 RTQ
-375 DVAAL
+375 
-380 AQPVPLPA
+380 
-388 LRASSY
+388 
-394 PLPWGY
+394 
-400 TQLEYAESHATTGT
+400 
-414 NGQHIDTGIKS
+414 
-425 GSDVSIT
+425 
-432 ADFQFTD
+432 
-439 VSNHTHCAVFGGRG
+439 
-453 PASNYAGR
+453 
-461 LVFQYYNKGWRFDY
+461 
-475 NNANHPLSDSTYLK
+475 
-489 RHTLTLSGGKV
+489 
-500 TLDGSKTISG
+500 
-510 SGTFSGS
+510 
-517 YNINIFASNTGG
+517 
-529 SASECSNLRLFSFHI
+529 
-544 QKGATV
+544 
-550 RDLVPARRES
+550 
-560 DGTVGMYDTV
+560 
-570 AGEFLTPSGGSLIAG
+570 
-585 PDIARPSAQLTYMPN
+585 
-600 SAHATGTT
+600 
-608 GPTQGQVGETVTVAE
+608 
-623 NGFSNTEQTFTGW
+623 EQT
-636 NTTAAGDGASYQP
+636 
-649 GGQYALTGSGDV
+649 
-661 LYAQWADNPEPP
+661 EM
-673 EPVGGNP
+673 P

-726 LTEVYDSNETGH
+726 LTELYDSNEADH

-748 KRGYQTASVKEST
+748 KRGYQTASIKGDGGS
-761 DEPDMECYL
+761 EPTIECYL
-770 DLRDSGGVPACDSE
+770 DLRDSGGTPACDSE

-794 TQPNNGKPTLSAMK
+794 TQPNNGKPTLTACK

-823 AELEQSYGVVT
+823 AELEQNYGVVT

-858 GVSTVGLVSQARII
+858 GVSTVGLMSQARII
-872 GVDEVYESGRADI
+872 GVDEVYESGLADI
-885 RIEVGDQLLTDLKKA
+885 RIEVGDELLTDLKKA

>member
-6 LRPLEVFAVDANM
+6 LRPLEVFAVDENM

-72 VEYSDTS
+72 VEYSDTA

-91 GFFLECFL
+91 GFFLECLL

-116 KIPPPKTPGIMRK
+116 HIPAPKTPGIMRK

-147 AEGDLVTQNGVQVDG
+147 AEGDLITQNGVQVDG

-256 YSAAKR
+256 YSAARR
-262 AWDAAGGV
+262 AWNASGGV

-367 RTQAGNMP
+367 RTQ
-375 DVAAL
+375 
-380 AQPVPLPA
+380 
-388 LRASSY
+388 
-394 PLPWGY
+394 
-400 TQLEYAESHATTGT
+400 
-414 NGQHIDTGIKS
+414 
-425 GSDVSIT
+425 
-432 ADFQFTD
+432 
-439 VSNHTHCAVFGGRG
+439 
-453 PASNYAGR
+453 
-461 LVFQYYNKGWRFDY
+461 
-475 NNANHPLSDSTYLK
+475 
-489 RHTLTLSGGKV
+489 
-500 TLDGSKTISG
+500 
-510 SGTFSGS
+510 
-517 YNINIFASNTGG
+517 
-529 SASECSNLRLFSFHI
+529 
-544 QKGATV
+544 
-550 RDLVPARRES
+550 
-560 DGTVGMYDTV
+560 
-570 AGEFLTPSGGSLIAG
+570 
-585 PDIARPSAQLTYMPN
+585 
-600 SAHATGTT
+600 
-608 GPTQGQVGETVTVAE
+608 
-623 NGFSNTEQTFTGW
+623 EQTE
-636 NTTAAGDGASYQP
+636 
-649 GGQYALTGSGDV
+649 L
-661 LYAQWADNPEPP
+661 
-673 EPVGGNP
+673 P

-716 KSFDSDGTPH
+716 KSFDADGTPH
-726 LTEVYDSNETGH
+726 LTELYDVDEE
-738 PSGWKVEYET
+738 SGARTLRGWRVDYET
-748 KRGYQTASVKEST
+748 KRGYQVASVKDT
-761 DEPDMECYL
+761 DSEPTIECYL
-770 DLRDSGGVPACDSE
+770 DLRDSGGAPACDSE

-794 TQPNNGKPTLSAMK
+794 SQPNDGKPTLTACK

-841 VTSGYMADWD
+841 VTSGYMTDWD

-885 RIEVGDQLLTDLKKA
+885 RIEVGDELLTDLKKQS
-900 KLN
+900 LN

>member
-6 LRPLEVFAVDANM
+6 LRPLEVFAVDEDM

-72 VEYSDTS
+72 VEYSDTA
-79 HTPDGV
+79 HTPDGI

-91 GFFLECFL
+91 GFFLECIL

-116 KIPPPKTPGIMRK
+116 KIPEPKTPGIMRK
-129 DMPTVYRDPDS
+129 DLPTVYRDPDTGDYFYENS
-140 GEYIYQN
+140 S
-147 AEGDLVTQNGVQVDG
+147 GDLVDQEGNKVDG
-162 SSDWEEVSTT
+162 SSSWEEVRTRFLGQT
-172 FRGMTEV
+172 KLNEE
-179 NGTWGAL
+179 WGYL
-186 PTDMM
+186 PDDMM
-191 SSNFNYKTEDGKITV
+191 SSNYNYKVDGEDGTIHLN
-206 TSWFGKSETFDIVME
+206 SWWGSEKTYDIVFE
-221 DDKGNIYYKT
+221 DDKGNVYYYPTTNLDGEKVIHIANSVATLDQTRGYKT
-231 PGYDGEGGNAICI
+231 Q
-244 ANACA
+244 
-249 TLNANKS
+249 
-256 YSAAKR
+256 KR
-262 AWDAAGGV
+262 AWDASGGV

-309 TFKYQEPEFEGVT
+309 TFKYEEPEFEGIV

-367 RTQAGNMP
+367 RTQ
-375 DVAAL
+375 
-380 AQPVPLPA
+380 
-388 LRASSY
+388 
-394 PLPWGY
+394 
-400 TQLEYAESHATTGT
+400 
-414 NGQHIDTGIKS
+414 
-425 GSDVSIT
+425 
-432 ADFQFTD
+432 
-439 VSNHTHCAVFGGRG
+439 
-453 PASNYAGR
+453 
-461 LVFQYYNKGWRFDY
+461 
-475 NNANHPLSDSTYLK
+475 
-489 RHTLTLSGGKV
+489 
-500 TLDGSKTISG
+500 
-510 SGTFSGS
+510 
-517 YNINIFASNTGG
+517 
-529 SASECSNLRLFSFHI
+529 
-544 QKGATV
+544 
-550 RDLVPARRES
+550 
-560 DGTVGMYDTV
+560 
-570 AGEFLTPSGGSLIAG
+570 
-585 PDIARPSAQLTYMPN
+585 
-600 SAHATGTT
+600 
-608 GPTQGQVGETVTVAE
+608 
-623 NGFSNTEQTFTGW
+623 EQT
-636 NTTAAGDGASYQP
+636 DM
-649 GGQYALTGSGDV
+649 
-661 LYAQWADNPEPP
+661 
-673 EPVGGNP
+673 P

-726 LTEVYDSNETGH
+726 LTTITNEDGTTA
-738 PSGWKVEYET
+738 GWKVEYET
-748 KRGYQTASVKEST
+748 KRGYQTASVKDDSGT
-761 DEPDMECYL
+761 EPTIECYL
-770 DLRDSGGVPACDSE
+770 DLRESGGAPACDSE

-794 TQPNNGKPTLSAMK
+794 TQPNDGKPTLTACK
-808 AQYDEWPDAL
+808 TQYDEWPDAL

-841 VTSGYMADWD
+841 NTDGYMVDWD

-858 GVSTVGLVSQARII
+858 GVSTVGLMSQARII

-885 RIEVGDQLLTDLKKA
+885 RIEVGDELLTDLKKQS
-900 KLN
+900 LN

>member
-1 MADVP
+1 MADAP
-6 LRPLEVFAVDANM
+6 LRPLEVFAIDEDM

-32 WSRRYHECG
+32 WSRRYHEPG

-72 VEYSDTS
+72 VEYSDTA
-79 HTPDGV
+79 HTPDGI

-104 LVEQPEEQTIEI
+104 LVEQPEEQVIEI
-116 KIPPPKTPGIMRK
+116 QIPPPKTPGIMRK

-147 AEGDLVTQNGVQVDG
+147 AEGDLISQDGEQVDG
-162 SSDWEEVSTT
+162 SSDWEEVHTT
-172 FRGMTEV
+172 FLGLTKPD
-179 NGTWGAL
+179 GGWGAL

-206 TSWFGKSETFDIVME
+206 TSWFGSERTYDIVME
-221 DDKGNIYYKT
+221 DDRGNVYYKT
-231 PGYDGEGGNAICI
+231 AGYTGEDGYAICI

-249 TLNANKS
+249 TRTANQT
-256 YSAAKR
+256 YAAQKR
-262 AWDAAGGV
+262 AWDASGGV

-309 TFKYQEPEFEGVT
+309 TFKYQEPDFGGVV

-352 FVNDTMVLEAYKGKD
+352 FENDTLVLEAYKGKD
-367 RTQAGNMP
+367 RTQ
-375 DVAAL
+375 
-380 AQPVPLPA
+380 
-388 LRASSY
+388 
-394 PLPWGY
+394 
-400 TQLEYAESHATTGT
+400 
-414 NGQHIDTGIKS
+414 
-425 GSDVSIT
+425 
-432 ADFQFTD
+432 
-439 VSNHTHCAVFGGRG
+439 
-453 PASNYAGR
+453 
-461 LVFQYYNKGWRFDY
+461 
-475 NNANHPLSDSTYLK
+475 
-489 RHTLTLSGGKV
+489 
-500 TLDGSKTISG
+500 
-510 SGTFSGS
+510 
-517 YNINIFASNTGG
+517 
-529 SASECSNLRLFSFHI
+529 
-544 QKGATV
+544 
-550 RDLVPARRES
+550 
-560 DGTVGMYDTV
+560 
-570 AGEFLTPSGGSLIAG
+570 
-585 PDIARPSAQLTYMPN
+585 
-600 SAHATGTT
+600 
-608 GPTQGQVGETVTVAE
+608 
-623 NGFSNTEQTFTGW
+623 EQTE
-636 NTTAAGDGASYQP
+636 
-649 GGQYALTGSGDV
+649 L
-661 LYAQWADNPEPP
+661 
-673 EPVGGNP
+673 P

-716 KSFDSDGTPH
+716 KSFDADGTPH
-726 LTEVYDSNETGH
+726 LTTIMNEDGTTA
-738 PSGWKVEYET
+738 GWRVDYET
-748 KRGYQTASVKEST
+748 KRGYQVASIKGDDGS
-761 DEPDMECYL
+761 EPDLECYL
-770 DLRDSGGVPACDSE
+770 DLRESGGAPACDSE
-784 WSRDEYRYDE
+784 WSRDEYAYDE
-794 TQPNNGKPTLSAMK
+794 GEPNNGKPTLTACK
-808 AQYDEWPDAL
+808 TQYDEWPDAL

-823 AELEQSYGVVT
+823 AELQQSYGVVT

-858 GVSTVGLVSQARII
+858 GVSTVGLMSQARIV
-872 GVDEVYESGRADI
+872 GVDEVYESGRSDI
-885 RIEVGDQLLTDLKKA
+885 RIEVGDQLVTEMQKA

>member
-41 QFSMVVPADV
+41 QFSMVVPANV
-51 YDPSWAYIYADA
+51 YDPSWAYVYADA

-72 VEYSDTS
+72 VEYSDTA

-116 KIPPPKTPGIMRK
+116 QIPEPKTPGIMRK
-129 DMPTVYRDPDS
+129 DMPTVYRDPDT
-140 GEYIYQN
+140 GKYMYQN
-147 AEGDLVTQNGVQVDG
+147 AEGDLVTEDGVQVDG
-162 SSDWEEVSTT
+162 RADYEEVRTT
-172 FRGMTEV
+172 FTGMTEV
-179 NGTWGAL
+179 NSTWGAL
-186 PTDMM
+186 PTDKLA
-191 SSNFNYKTEDGKITV
+191 SNYNFKTEDGKITLV
-206 TSWFGKSETFDIVME
+206 SWYGQERTYDIVME
-221 DDKGNIYYKT
+221 DDRGNVYYKT
-231 PGYDGEGGNAICI
+231 PGYPGEGGYAICI

-249 TLNANKS
+249 TRSAVS
-256 YSAAKR
+256 GYYSQKR

-309 TFKYQEPEFEGVT
+309 TFKYEEPEFEGVV

-352 FVNDTMVLEAYKGKD
+352 FENDTLVLEAYKGKD
-367 RTQAGNMP
+367 RTQ
-375 DVAAL
+375 
-380 AQPVPLPA
+380 
-388 LRASSY
+388 
-394 PLPWGY
+394 
-400 TQLEYAESHATTGT
+400 
-414 NGQHIDTGIKS
+414 
-425 GSDVSIT
+425 
-432 ADFQFTD
+432 
-439 VSNHTHCAVFGGRG
+439 
-453 PASNYAGR
+453 
-461 LVFQYYNKGWRFDY
+461 
-475 NNANHPLSDSTYLK
+475 
-489 RHTLTLSGGKV
+489 
-500 TLDGSKTISG
+500 
-510 SGTFSGS
+510 
-517 YNINIFASNTGG
+517 
-529 SASECSNLRLFSFHI
+529 
-544 QKGATV
+544 
-550 RDLVPARRES
+550 
-560 DGTVGMYDTV
+560 
-570 AGEFLTPSGGSLIAG
+570 
-585 PDIARPSAQLTYMPN
+585 
-600 SAHATGTT
+600 
-608 GPTQGQVGETVTVAE
+608 
-623 NGFSNTEQTFTGW
+623 EQTE
-636 NTTAAGDGASYQP
+636 
-649 GGQYALTGSGDV
+649 L
-661 LYAQWADNPEPP
+661 
-673 EPVGGNP
+673 P

-726 LTEVYDSNETGH
+726 LTELYDSNETDH

-748 KRGYQTASVKEST
+748 KRGYQTASIKGDDGS
-761 DEPDMECYL
+761 EPTIECYL
-770 DLRDSGGVPACDSE
+770 DLRESGGVPACDSE
-784 WSRDEYRYDE
+784 WSRDEYRYDAA
-794 TQPNNGKPTLSAMK
+794 QPDYGRPTFSAMK

-823 AELEQSYGVVT
+823 AELQQSYGVVT

-858 GVSTVGLVSQARII
+858 GVSTVGLMSQARIV

-885 RIEVGDQLLTDLKKA
+885 RITVGDELLTDLKKQS
-900 KLN
+900 LN